1 MSNNLGGINL
11 QVIAQD
17 SLTTLLAQFPLV
29 NKFTTDFGGD
39 ILQRGESVTTR
50 LASGVAATNIGVDGY
65 IKSDVASIAKTV
77 TLNKHKGFVMGFQDG
92 EVARGGYD
100 VLRRTFIRPAAHAV
114 VKAVMDDVFL
124 LCTAANFSSVGY
136 NGTTAAFDADAV
148 ADISQ
153 ALTDANVPMANRT
166 LIVRPSLY
174 TSLAKDNAIQAQ
186 YASGTNAPLT
196 ENLLPRI
203 HGFEINQYSALPN
216 GSMGFQPPRV
226 SGVTPPSNEV
236 DFSVLDANLR
246 GIAVSPEAILIA
258 ARLPATPT
266 NWYGNVATAT
276 DAESGLSIQV
286 REWYDGDSGQQK
298 LSMSILYGM
307 TVGNPANLA
316 RIIATA

>member
-1 MSNNLGGINL
+1 MPNSLGGINL

-29 NKFTTDFGGD
+29 NRFTTDFGGD

-50 LASGVAATNIGVDGY
+50 IASGVSATDIAAAGY
-65 IKSDVASIAKTV
+65 ATSAVTSTAKVV

-92 EVARGGYD
+92 EVAKGGYD

-114 VKAVMDDVFL
+114 VKAVMDEVFAL
-124 LCTAANFSSVGY
+124 VDATNFPSTGY
-136 NGTTAAFDADAV
+136 SGTVAAFDADAV

-153 ALTDANVPMANRT
+153 ALTDANVPMANRS
-166 LIVRPSLY
+166 LILKPALY
-174 TSLAKDNAIQAQ
+174 TSLAKDNSIQAQ

-203 HGFEINQYSALPN
+203 HGFEVNQYSALPA
-216 GSMGFQPPRV
+216 
-226 SGVTPPSNEV
+226 TIT
-236 DFSVLDANLR
+236 NLK

-286 REWYDGDSGQQK
+286 REWYEGTTGEQK
-298 LSMSILYGM
+298 LSMSILFGVQ
-307 TVGNPANLA
+307 VGNPACLA
-316 RIIATA
+316 KIIAS

>member
-1 MSNNLGGINL
+1 MSNTLGGINL

-65 IKSDVASIAKTV
+65 VKSDVASVAKTV

-124 LCTAANFSSVGY
+124 LCTAGNFSSVGY
-136 NGTTAAFDADAV
+136 NGTVAAFDADAV

-216 GSMGFQPPRV
+216 GSMGVINADQ
-226 SGVTPPSNEV
+226 SNEV
-236 DFSVLDANLR
+236 DFTVLDNNLK

-307 TVGNPANLA
+307 TVGNAANLS
-316 RIIATA
+316 RIIASA

>member
-1 MSNNLGGINL
+1 MSNSLGGINL

-29 NKFTTDFGGD
+29 NRFTTDFGGD

-50 LASGVAATNIGVDGY
+50 IASGVSATDIAASGY
-65 IKSDVASIAKTV
+65 ATSNVTSTAKVV

-92 EVARGGYD
+92 EVAKGGYD

-114 VKAVMDDVFL
+114 VKAVMDEIFALVDG
-124 LCTAANFSSVGY
+124 TNFPTTGY
-136 NGTTAAFDADAV
+136 NGTVAAFDADAV

-153 ALTDANVPMANRT
+153 TLTDANVPMAGRS
-166 LIVRPSLY
+166 LIVKPALY
-174 TSLAKDNAIQAQ
+174 TSLAKDNSIQAQ

-203 HGFEINQYSALPN
+203 HGFEVNQYSALPA
-216 GSMGFQPPRV
+216 
-226 SGVTPPSNEV
+226 TIT
-236 DFSVLDANLR
+236 NLK

-286 REWYDGDSGQQK
+286 REWYEGTTGEQK
-298 LSMSILYGM
+298 LSMSILFG
-307 TVGNPANLA
+307 VQIGNANCLA
-316 RIIATA
+316 KIIAS

>member
-1 MSNNLGGINL
+1 MSNALGGINL

-29 NKFTTDFGGD
+29 NRFTTDFGGD
-39 ILQRGESVTTR
+39 ILNRGESVTTR
-50 LASGVAATNIGVDGY
+50 IASGVSATNIANAGY
-65 IKSDVASIAKTV
+65 ATSSVTSTQKVV
-77 TLNKHKGFVMGFQDG
+77 TLDKHKGFVMGFLDG
-92 EVARGGYD
+92 EVAKGGYD

-114 VKAVMDDVFL
+114 VKAVMDDIFALVDD
-124 LCTAANFSSVGY
+124 TNFTSDYVTSV
-136 NGTTAAFDADAV
+136 AAFDADAV

-153 ALTDANVPMANRT
+153 TLTDLNVPMANRS
-166 LIVRPSLY
+166 LILKPALY

-203 HGFEINQYSALPN
+203 HGFEINQYSALPAT
-216 GSMGFQPPRV
+216 
-226 SGVTPPSNEV
+226 VT
-236 DFSVLDANLR
+236 NLK

-286 REWYDGDSGQQK
+286 REWYEGTTGEQK
-298 LSMSILYGM
+298 ISMSILYGVS
-307 TVGNPANLA
+307 VGNPANLTK
-316 RIIATA
+316 IIAS

>member
-1 MSNNLGGINL
+1 MPGNPAGNLGGINL

-50 LASGVAATNIGVDGY
+50 LASGVSATDIAANGY
-65 IKSDVASIAKTV
+65 TRSDVLSTAKTV
-77 TLNKHKGFVMGFQDG
+77 TLNKHKGFVMGFSDG
-92 EVARGGYD
+92 EVAKGGYD

-114 VKAVMDDVFL
+114 VKAVMDDVFGL
-124 LCTAANFSSVGY
+124 VTNANFGSTGY
-136 NGTTAAFDADAV
+136 TGTAAAFDADAV

-153 ALTDANVPMANRT
+153 ALTDANVPMAGRT
-166 LIVRPSLY
+166 LIVRPVLY
-174 TSLAKDNAIQAQ
+174 TSLAKDNSIQAQ

-203 HGFEINQYSALPN
+203 HGFEVNQYTALPET
-216 GSMGFQPPRV
+216 
-226 SGVTPPSNEV
+226 VT
-236 DFSVLDANLR
+236 DLR
-246 GIAVSPEAILIA
+246 GIACSPEAILIA

-286 REWYDGDSGQQK
+286 REWYDGDAGEQK
-298 LSMSILYGM
+298 LSMSILYGVA
-307 TVGNPANLA
+307 VGNPANLTK
-316 RIIATA
+316 IIATV

>member
-1 MSNNLGGINL
+1 MSNTLGGINL
-11 QVIAQD
+11 NVIAQD

-39 ILQRGESVTTR
+39 ILQRGETVTTR
-50 LASGVAATNIGVDGY
+50 LASGVAATDIGASGY
-65 IKSDVASIAKTV
+65 AKTAVTSTQKQV
-77 TLNKHKGFVMGFQDG
+77 TLNKHKGFVMGFSDG
-92 EVARGGYD
+92 EVAKGGYD

-114 VKAVMDDVFL
+114 VKAVMDDVFALVTDADFAL
-124 LCTAANFSSVGY
+124 LGY
-136 NGTTAAFDADAV
+136 DSTVAAFDADAV

-153 ALTDANVPMANRT
+153 KLTDANVPMANRS
-166 LIVRPSLY
+166 LIIRPSLY
-174 TSLAKDNAIQAQ
+174 TSLAKDNSIQAQ

-203 HGFEINQYSALPN
+203 HGFEINQYSALPFGGGLN
-216 GSMGFQPPRV
+216 
-226 SGVTPPSNEV
+226 
-236 DFSVLDANLR
+236 ANLK

-286 REWYDGDSGQQK
+286 REWYDGDSGEQK
-298 LSMSILYGM
+298 LSMSILYG
-307 TVGNPANLA
+307 VAIGNPANLA
-316 RIIATA
+316 RILATS

>member
-1 MSNNLGGINL
+1 MSNTLGGINL

-50 LASGVAATNIGVDGY
+50 IASGVSATDIAANGY
-65 IKSDVASIAKTV
+65 GRSDVTSTSKTV
-77 TLNKHKGFVMGFQDG
+77 TLNKHKGFVMGFTDG
-92 EVARGGYD
+92 EVSKGGYD

-114 VKAVMDDVFL
+114 VKAVMDDVFAL
-124 LCTAANFSSVGY
+124 VDGTNFPSTGY
-136 NGTTAAFDADAV
+136 NGTVAAFDADAV

-153 ALTDANVPMANRT
+153 ALTDANVPMAGRT
-166 LIVRPSLY
+166 LIVKPSLY
-174 TSLAKDNAIQAQ
+174 TSLAKDNSIQAQ

-203 HGFEINQYSALPN
+203 HGFEVNQYTALPA
-216 GSMGFQPPRV
+216 
-226 SGVTPPSNEV
+226 TIT
-236 DFSVLDANLR
+236 NLKC
-246 GIAVSPEAILIA
+246 IAVSPEAILIA

-286 REWYDGDSGQQK
+286 REWYDGDAGEQK
-298 LSMSILYGM
+298 LSMSILYGV
-307 TVGNPANLA
+307 TVGNSACLA
-316 RIIATA
+316 KIIAS

>member
-1 MSNNLGGINL
+1 MSNTLGGINL

-50 LASGVAATNIGVDGY
+50 IAGAVVAQDIAANGYATQGVT
-65 IKSDVASIAKTV
+65 STAKVV

-114 VKAVMDDVFL
+114 VKAVMDDVFGL
-124 LCTAANFSSVGY
+124 VTAANFNVVGTSGVVY
-136 NGTTAAFDADAV
+136 NGTVAAFDADAV

-153 ALTDANVPMANRT
+153 KLTDANVGMAGRT
-166 LIVRPSLY
+166 IICRPSLY
-174 TSLAKDNAIQAQ
+174 TSLAKDNSIQAQ

-203 HGFEINQYSALPN
+203 HGFEINQYSALPD
-216 GSMGFQPPRV
+216 PE
-226 SGVTPPSNEV
+226 SN
-236 DFSVLDANLR
+236 NLK
-246 GIAVSPEAILIA
+246 GIAVNPEAILIA

-276 DAESGLSIQV
+276 DAASGLSIQV
-286 REWYDGDSGQQK
+286 REWYEGTTGEQK
-298 LSMSILYGM
+298 LSMSILYGVS
-307 TVGNPANLA
+307 VGNNACLGRILA
-316 RIIATA
+316 S

>member
-1 MSNNLGGINL
+1 MSNTLGGINL

-29 NKFTTDFGGD
+29 NRFTTDFGGD

-50 LASGVAATNIGVDGY
+50 IASGVSATDIAAGGY
-65 IKSDVASIAKTV
+65 ATSAVTSTAKVV

-92 EVARGGYD
+92 EVAKGGYD

-114 VKAVMDDVFL
+114 VKAVMDDVFAL
-124 LCTAANFSSVGY
+124 VDGTNFPSTGY
-136 NGTTAAFDADAV
+136 SGTIAAFDADAV

-153 ALTDANVPMANRT
+153 ALTDANVPMANRS
-166 LIVRPSLY
+166 LILKPALY
-174 TSLAKDNAIQAQ
+174 TSLAKDNSIQAQ

-203 HGFEINQYSALPN
+203 HGFEVNQYSALPA
-216 GSMGFQPPRV
+216 
-226 SGVTPPSNEV
+226 TI
-236 DFSVLDANLR
+236 ANLK

-266 NWYGNVATAT
+266 NWYGNVATAS

-286 REWYDGDSGQQK
+286 REWYEGTTGEQK
-298 LSMSILYGM
+298 LSMSILYGVQ
-307 TVGNPANLA
+307 VGNPSCLTK
-316 RIIATA
+316 IIAS

>member
-1 MSNNLGGINL
+1 MSNTLGGINL

-29 NKFTTDFGGD
+29 NRFTTDFGGD

-50 LASGVAATNIGVDGY
+50 IASGVSATDIAASGY
-65 IKSDVASIAKTV
+65 ATSNVTSTAKVV

-92 EVARGGYD
+92 EVAKGGYD

-114 VKAVMDDVFL
+114 VKAVMDEIFALVDG
-124 LCTAANFSSVGY
+124 TNFPSTGY
-136 NGTTAAFDADAV
+136 NGTVAAFDADAV

-153 ALTDANVPMANRT
+153 ALTDANVPMAGRS
-166 LIVRPSLY
+166 LIVKPALY
-174 TSLAKDNAIQAQ
+174 TSLAKDNSIQAQ

-203 HGFEINQYSALPN
+203 HGFEVNQYSALPA
-216 GSMGFQPPRV
+216 
-226 SGVTPPSNEV
+226 TIT
-236 DFSVLDANLR
+236 NLK

-286 REWYDGDSGQQK
+286 REWYEGTTGEQK
-298 LSMSILYGM
+298 LSMSILFG
-307 TVGNPANLA
+307 VQIGNANCLA
-316 RIIATA
+316 KIIAS

>member
-1 MSNNLGGINL
+1 MANTSGGVSTLGGINL

-17 SLTTLLAQFPLV
+17 SLTTLLSQFPLV

-50 LASGVAATNIGVDGY
+50 IASGVAATDIAASGY
-65 IKSDVASIAKTV
+65 ARSNVASTAKTV
-77 TLNKHKGFVMGFQDG
+77 TLDKHKGFVMGFTDG
-92 EVARGGYD
+92 EVSKGGYD

-114 VKAVMDDVFL
+114 VKAVMDDVFAL
-124 LCTAANFSSVGY
+124 VDGTNFPTTGF
-136 NGTTAAFDADAV
+136 NGTIAAFDADAV

-153 ALTDANVPMANRT
+153 TLTDLNVPMAGRT
-166 LIVRPSLY
+166 LIVKPALY
-174 TSLAKDNAIQAQ
+174 TSLAKDNSIQAQ

-203 HGFEINQYSALPN
+203 HGFEVNQYTALPA
-216 GSMGFQPPRV
+216 
-226 SGVTPPSNEV
+226 TIT
-236 DFSVLDANLR
+236 NLK

-286 REWYDGDSGQQK
+286 REWYDGDSGEQK
-298 LSMSILYGM
+298 LSMSILYGV
-307 TVGNPANLA
+307 TVGNPNCLA
-316 RIIATA
+316 KIIASA

>member
-1 MSNNLGGINL
+1 MPTGNPSGNLGGINL

-50 LASGVAATNIGVDGY
+50 IAEGVAATDIGANGY
-65 IKSDVASIAKTV
+65 TRSDVKSNAKTV
-77 TLNKHKGFVMGFQDG
+77 TLNQHKGFVMGFSDG
-92 EVARGGYD
+92 EVAKGGYD

-114 VKAVMDDVFL
+114 VKAVMDDVFNL
-124 LCTAANFSSVGY
+124 VSLTGTGTFTQTGY
-136 NGTTAAFDADAV
+136 QGTVAAFDADAV

-153 ALTDANVPMANRT
+153 ALTDANVPMAGRT
-166 LIVRPSLY
+166 LIVRPALY
-174 TSLAKDNAIQAQ
+174 TSLAKDNSIQAQ

-203 HGFEINQYSALPN
+203 HGFEVNQYTALPAA
-216 GSMGFQPPRV
+216 V
-226 SGVTPPSNEV
+226 
-236 DFSVLDANLR
+236 ANLK

-266 NWYGNVATAT
+266 NWYGNVAVAT

-286 REWYDGDSGQQK
+286 REWYDGDSGEQK
-298 LSMSILYGM
+298 LSMSILYG
-307 TVGNPANLA
+307 VSIGNPNCLA
-316 RIIATA
+316 KIIAS

>member
-1 MSNNLGGINL
+1 MPGNPAGNLGGINL

-50 LASGVAATNIGVDGY
+50 IASGVSATDIAANGY
-65 IKSDVASIAKTV
+65 TRSDVESTAKTV
-77 TLNKHKGFVMGFQDG
+77 TLNKHKGFVMGFSDG
-92 EVARGGYD
+92 EVAKGGYD

-114 VKAVMDDVFL
+114 VKAVMDEVFGL
-124 LCTAANFSSVGY
+124 VTAGNFPSTGY
-136 NGTTAAFDADAV
+136 DSTVAGFDADAV

-153 ALTDANVPMANRT
+153 ALTDANVPMAGRT
-166 LIVRPSLY
+166 LIVKPALY
-174 TSLAKDNAIQAQ
+174 TSLAKDNSIQAQ

-203 HGFEINQYSALPN
+203 HGFEVNQYTALPET
-216 GSMGFQPPRV
+216 
-226 SGVTPPSNEV
+226 VT
-236 DFSVLDANLR
+236 NLK

-286 REWYDGDSGQQK
+286 REWYDGDAGEQK
-298 LSMSILYGM
+298 LSMSILFGVS
-307 TVGNPANLA
+307 VGNPACLA
-316 RIIATA
+316 KIIAS

>member
-1 MSNNLGGINL
+1 MSNTLGGINL

-39 ILQRGESVTTR
+39 ILNRGESVTTR
-50 LASGVAATNIGVDGY
+50 LASGVSATDIAASGY
-65 IKSDVASIAKTV
+65 TRSDVSSTAKTV
-77 TLNKHKGFVMGFQDG
+77 TLNKHKGFVMGFSDG
-92 EVARGGYD
+92 EVSKGGYD

-114 VKAVMDDVFL
+114 VKAVMDDVFAL
-124 LCTAANFSSVGY
+124 VDGTNFPSTGY
-136 NGTTAAFDADAV
+136 NGTVAAFDADAV

-153 ALTDANVPMANRT
+153 ALTDANVPMAGRT
-166 LIVRPSLY
+166 LIVKPALY
-174 TSLAKDNAIQAQ
+174 TSLAKDNSIQAQ

-203 HGFEINQYSALPN
+203 HGFEVNQYSALPA
-216 GSMGFQPPRV
+216 
-226 SGVTPPSNEV
+226 TIT
-236 DFSVLDANLR
+236 NLK

-286 REWYDGDSGQQK
+286 REWYDGDSGEQK

-307 TVGNPANLA
+307 TVGNPACLA
-316 RIIATA
+316 KIIAS

>member
-1 MSNNLGGINL
+1 MANTSGGVSTLGGINL

-17 SLTTLLAQFPLV
+17 SLTTLLSQFPLV

-50 LASGVAATNIGVDGY
+50 IASGVAATDIAANGY
-65 IKSDVASIAKTV
+65 SRSNVASTAKTV
-77 TLNKHKGFVMGFQDG
+77 TLDKHKGFVMGFTDG
-92 EVARGGYD
+92 EVSKGGYD

-114 VKAVMDDVFL
+114 VKAVMDDVFAL
-124 LCTAANFSSVGY
+124 VDGTNFPTTGF
-136 NGTTAAFDADAV
+136 NGTIAAFDADAV

-153 ALTDANVPMANRT
+153 TLTDLNVPMAGRT
-166 LIVRPSLY
+166 LIVKPSLY
-174 TSLAKDNAIQAQ
+174 TSLAKDNSIQAQ

-203 HGFEINQYSALPN
+203 HGFEVNQYTALPA
-216 GSMGFQPPRV
+216 
-226 SGVTPPSNEV
+226 TIT
-236 DFSVLDANLR
+236 NLK

-286 REWYDGDSGQQK
+286 REWYDGDSGEQK
-298 LSMSILYGM
+298 LSMSILYGV
-307 TVGNPANLA
+307 TVGNPNCLA
-316 RIIATA
+316 KIIAS